1 MWLNMFE
8 TISTNYCLGSK
19 QNDGAHKTRHHD
31 LLTPERQISHHSRRM
46 QNSANRQLDLGSRNN
61 YDRVTEDLQASRTKL
76 TRSNS
81 MDQLNAFN

>member
-1 MWLNMFE
+1 
-8 TISTNYCLGSK
+8 
-19 QNDGAHKTRHHD
+19 
-31 LLTPERQISHHSRRM
+31 M